1 MPDPD
6 RFVPSAELPTAVP
19 APEPGLPP
27 DDVLG
32 RLAGILGADRVVTD
46 VEALRAASQDRWK
59 KYQSVH
65 GIHEGPLPLAI
76 ARVAS
81 TEEVS
86 AVLSLAH
93 EHGIPVVPRTGGTGT
108 EGGLEVVLPG
118 TVVLDGSAMDEI
130 LSIDERDMQAT
141 VRCGTPLA
149 ALEDALRERG
159 LTTGHSPQSQPV
171 AQLGGLVATRSIGQL
186 STLYGGIEDMV
197 VGLEAVLAGGEVVRV
212 RDVPRR
218 AAGPDVRHILI
229 GNEGA
234 LAFVTEVTVKVFRA
248 PQLRR
253 YQGFL
258 VDSVQPGVDLLR
270 EVVTAGHR
278 PAVARV
284 YDAGDAS
291 QHFDFADGRC
301 VVVFM
306 TEGPRGVVEATAA
319 AVDEAAA
326 AMRADGAVDPVDPAA
341 VGAWFEGLNW
351 GPEKLEAEKASM
363 LEAPRLGFTTE
374 VAATWSRV
382 GPLYDAVMT
391 RIRDEFPR
399 YGDLVLLGAHSS
411 HSYQNGTNLYF
422 VYDYDARCEVREELE
437 TYHRPLHAI
446 IVEEALRVGGTMVHH
461 HGVGKYRTEWITQ
474 EHGSSYRLLRG
485 SQARARP
492 AQRDEPRHDLPAGVS
507 GRAT

>member
-1 MPDPD
+1 MPD
-6 RFVPSAELPTAVP
+6 LPAAVP
-19 APEPGLPP
+19 APSP
-27 DDVLG
+27 DLG
-32 RLAGILGADRVVTD
+32 PDAVVARLAALLGEDRVDTD
-46 VEALRAASQDRWK
+46 LERLREVSQDRWK

-65 GIHEGPLPLAI
+65 GIHDGPLPTALV
-76 ARVAS
+76 RVAS

-86 AVLSLAH
+86 AVLKFANDH
-93 EHGIPVVPRTGGTGT
+93 WVPVVPRSGGTGT

-118 TVVLDGSAMDEI
+118 TVVLDGSAMDDI
-130 LSIDERDMQAT
+130 VSIDERDMQAT
-141 VRCGTPLA
+141 VGCGTPLRV
-149 ALEDALRERG
+149 LEEALRERG

-218 AAGPDVRHILI
+218 AAGPDVRHVLI

-234 LAFVTEVTVKVFRA
+234 LAFITEVTVKVFRA
-248 PQLRR
+248 PEHRR
-253 YQGFL
+253 YQGYL
-258 VDSVQPGVDLLR
+258 VDEPQAGIDLLR

-284 YDAGDAS
+284 YDAGDAG

-301 VVVFM
+301 VVILM
-306 TEGPRGVVEATAA
+306 TEGPRGVVDATAA
-319 AVDEAAA
+319 AVDATVAT
-326 AMRADGAVDPVDPAA
+326 MRADLTIDPVDPQA
-341 VGAWFEGLNW
+341 VGAWFEDLNW

-363 LEAPRLGFTTE
+363 LESPRLGFTTE
-374 VAATWSRV
+374 VAATWSRI
-382 GPLYDAVMT
+382 GPLYDAVMA
-391 RIRDEFPR
+391 RVRSEFDR
-399 YGDLVLLGAHSS
+399 FEDLVLLGAHSS

-422 VYDYDARCEVREELE
+422 VYDYEARCDVREELE

-446 IVEEALRVGGTMVHH
+446 IVEESLRAGGTMVHH
-461 HGVGKYRTEWITQ
+461 HGVGKYRTAWIEQ

-485 SQARARP
+485 LK
-492 AQRDEPRHDLPAGVS
+492 HDLDPRNVMNPGTIFPIA
-507 GRAT
+507 